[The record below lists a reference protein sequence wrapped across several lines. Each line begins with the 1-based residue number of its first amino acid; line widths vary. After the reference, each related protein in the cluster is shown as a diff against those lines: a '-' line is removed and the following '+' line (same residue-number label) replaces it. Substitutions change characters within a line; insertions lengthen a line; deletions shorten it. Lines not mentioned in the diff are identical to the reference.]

1 MYGAEG
7 DLLRVVQ
14 MARMPEEKKATLKA
28 MLEAE
33 LGAVLKQRPSLR
45 LVKLSRRRQGQL
57 DVPLSQALPPGDE
70 ILDFY
75 HAAEHLSAAI
85 GAAYGEGSIAARYPF
100 DLKRHALRH
109 EAKGVEVVIQHLQ
122 YFRSNR
128 ARMRY
133 AKAASENLP
142 IGSGFVE
149 AACTTLVT
157 QRLKL
162 SGMRCC
168 RFGQLN
174 SLCVSESSRQR

>member
-75 HAAEHLSAAI
+75 HAAEHLSASI
-85 GAAYGEGSIAARYPF
+85 GAAYGEGSIAARYQF

-109 EAKGVEVVIQHLQ
+109 EAKGVEVVIQHLAYLAKKHPGNARIETELQ

-133 AKAASENLP
+133 AKAASETP
-142 IGSGFVE
+142 S
-149 AACTTLVT
+149 
-157 QRLKL
+157 
-162 SGMRCC
+162 
-168 RFGQLN
+168 
-174 SLCVSESSRQR
+174 